1 MKGTRRVSL
10 IAAVAENGVIGHKGA
25 LPWRIPEDFRF
36 YLDKVRDQ
44 IIILGRHCFYEADHP
59 AALTI
64 ALSRNPQW
72 QPSPLKVPSIHISHT
87 LHFRSFYVLGRVRR
101 SSPPQSGGR
110 RCMVARSL
118 PEALQLAQDFR
129 FSAEEQDQSPGT
141 TQRDCG
147 LNCIVAVDM

>member
-10 IAAVAENGVIGHKGA
+10 IAAVAENGVIGRKGG

-72 QPSPLKVPSIHISHT
+72 QPSPLKVPSIHISTH
-87 LHFRSFYVLGRVRR
+87 HFRSFYVLGRVRR
-101 SSPPQSGGR
+101 ASLPQSGGR

-129 FSAEEQDQSPGT
+129 FSAEQDQSTGT
-141 TQRDCG
+141 TQRDGG
-147 LNCIVAVDM
+147 LNCIVAVS

>member
-10 IAAVAENGVIGHKGA
+10 IAAVAENGVIGRKGA
-25 LPWRIPEDFRF
+25 LPWRIPEDFRY

-87 LHFRSFYVLGRVRR
+87 SFSFFLRSWAVRR
-101 SSPPQSGGR
+101 SSLHQSGGR

-129 FSAEEQDQSPGT
+129 FSTEQDQSTGT
-141 TQRDCG
+141 T
-147 LNCIVAVDM
+147 

>member
-10 IAAVAENGVIGHKGA
+10 IAAVAENGVIGRKGA

-72 QPSPLKVPSIHISHT
+72 QPSPLKVPSIHIST
-87 LHFRSFYVLGRVRR
+87 SFSFFLHSWACTSFVPSSERR
-101 SSPPQSGGR
+101 EAVHGGPI
-110 RCMVARSL
+110 A
-118 PEALQLAQDFR
+118 A
-129 FSAEEQDQSPGT
+129 
-141 TQRDCG
+141 
-147 LNCIVAVDM
+147 

>member
-10 IAAVAENGVIGHKGA
+10 IAAVAENGVIGRKGA

-72 QPSPLKVPSIHISHT
+72 QPPPLKVPSIHISHIIFVLFT
-87 LHFRSFYVLGRVRR
+87 FLGVYVVRPFLRAEGGGAWWPDRCLKRCSSRRTSVLVQSRTRVQVPRN
-101 SSPPQSGGR
+101 
-110 RCMVARSL
+110 A
-118 PEALQLAQDFR
+118 
-129 FSAEEQDQSPGT
+129 
-141 TQRDCG
+141 
-147 LNCIVAVDM
+147 IVG